1 MEEQGPSHPTKKRQK
16 TQISFVTPNPFAPLA
31 NKDSDSDTTAPSDKT
46 IKPPSIPPIFIKN
59 IVNMNSLL
67 VDLKQLNPGP
77 FKHKTVNNE
86 VKFNFETVEG
96 YRSFIKYLINS
107 SAEYHTFQL
116 KTERSFRVVIRGLH
130 PSCDVQSMMEELR
143 SLGYEPVQMVPIRH
157 PITKM
162 SLPIFFLDLRPNPKN
177 NDIYNLT
184 RLYHAVVRVEP
195 PKPRRTVI
203 QCIRCQEYGHSKNY
217 CNRAPRCVKCEGKHS
232 TVDCTKP
239 TASPPTCVNCSGSH
253 TANYK
258 GCPVHKQLQQATGL
272 TRTLY
277 TKTHHN
283 TPTNQQADPNQTRPN
298 TPNNSTRPTYA
309 DITKQPQPAIH
320 NTSDPKF
327 ENNLITKIDSLLSLL
342 QPLIGML
349 TQLLPALLKK

>member
-1 MEEQGPSHPTKKRQK
+1 MEEPSTSPTNKRQK
-16 TQISFVTPNPFAPLA
+16 TQISFVTPNPFAPLSTRDCD
-31 NKDSDSDTTAPSDKT
+31 NSSAPAEEPK
-46 IKPPSIPPIFIKN
+46 KLPPSIPPIFIKN
-59 IVNMNSLL
+59 VVNMNTLL
-67 VDLKQLNPGP
+67 NDLKGLDPGP

-86 VKFNFETVEG
+86 VKFNFETLEG
-96 YRSFIKYLINS
+96 YRTFINYLIKN

-130 PSCDVQSMMEELR
+130 PSCDVPSMMEELR
-143 SLGYEPVQMVPIRH
+143 SLGYDPVQMLPVRH
-157 PITKM
+157 PVTKM
-162 SLPIFFLDLRPNPKN
+162 SLPIFFVDLRPNTKN
-177 NDIYNLT
+177 IEIYNLT

-203 QCIRCQEYGHSKNY
+203 QCVRCQEYGHSKNY

-232 TVDCTKP
+232 TADCTKSA
-239 TASPPTCVNCSGSH
+239 ASPPICVNCSGSH

-272 TRTLY
+272 TRTLH
-277 TKTHHN
+277 TKPQHT
-283 TPTNQQADPNQTRPN
+283 TPTNQQAHPNQNRSH
-298 TPNNSTRPTYA
+298 TPNNSTHPSYA
-309 DITKQPQPAIH
+309 DITKQPQPTIH

-327 ENNLITKIDSLLSLL
+327 ENNLISKIDSLLSLL

-349 TQLLPALLKK
+349 TQLLPVLLNK